1 MFLHTTFLSMIFFA
15 TLNILMNKN
24 IYKGINLANHIST
37 INNKNQLY
45 NKILQQ
51 YCNLTYAETYAI
63 IKKKQRN
70 EVEYG
75 KKEEQEEPT

>member
-15 TLNILMNKN
+15 TLDILMNKN
-24 IYKGINLANHIST
+24 IYKDINLANHIST

-45 NKILQQ
+45 NIKIYNKILQQ
-51 YCNLTYAETYAI
+51 YCNLTYAETCAI

-70 EVEYG
+70 EVEI
-75 KKEEQEEPT
+75 